1 MDIKIKDFE
10 GPLDLLLHLVS
21 KYQMDIY
28 EVPLIEVIEQ
38 YLAYLATLKALKLE
52 VAGEYMLMASQLTL
66 IKSRRLLPK
75 VVEELEEAEDLEQD
89 LLSQLEEYRTYKQL
103 GELMASQH
111 EERALYYS
119 KPKLELVYDDT
130 ELLHD
135 RTTVDLFLAFSKLLT
150 KKKEE
155 FRQNHTTIVKDEYK
169 IEDLMDQLRQQLKNQ
184 SQILLQDLFNKAANL
199 QEVITLFLATLELI
213 KIQEVTVVQDT
224 AFGEIYVNRMEDE
237 QTS

>member
-75 VVEELEEAEDLEQD
+75 VAEELEEAEDLEQD

-169 IEDLMDQLRQQLKNQ
+169 IEDLMDQLRQQLQNQ
-184 SQILLQDLFNKAANL
+184 SQILLQDLFNKVANL
-199 QEVITLFLATLELI
+199 QEAITLFLATLELI

>member
-75 VVEELEEAEDLEQD
+75 VAEELEEAEDLEQD

-155 FRQNHTTIVKDEYK
+155 FCQNHTTIVKDEYK
-169 IEDLMDQLRQQLKNQ
+169 IEDLMDQLRQQLQNQ

>member
-75 VVEELEEAEDLEQD
+75 VAEELEEAEDLEQD

-103 GELMASQH
+103 GELTASQH

-169 IEDLMDQLRQQLKNQ
+169 IEDLMDQLRQQLQNQ

>member
-38 YLAYLATLKALKLE
+38 YLAYLSTLKALKLE

-75 VVEELEEAEDLEQD
+75 VAEELEEAEDLEQD

>member
-1 MDIKIKDFE
+1 
-10 GPLDLLLHLVS
+10 
-21 KYQMDIY
+21 
-28 EVPLIEVIEQ
+28 
-38 YLAYLATLKALKLE
+38 
-52 VAGEYMLMASQLTL
+52 
-66 IKSRRLLPK
+66 
-75 VVEELEEAEDLEQD
+75 
-89 LLSQLEEYRTYKQL
+89 LEEYRTYKQL

-169 IEDLMDQLRQQLKNQ
+169 IEDLMDQLRQQLQNQ

>member
-75 VVEELEEAEDLEQD
+75 VAEELEEAEDLEQD

-169 IEDLMDQLRQQLKNQ
+169 IEDLMDQLRQQLQNQ

-199 QEVITLFLATLELI
+199 QEVIILFLATLELI

>member
-1 MDIKIKDFE
+1 M
-10 GPLDLLLHLVS
+10 
-21 KYQMDIY
+21 
-28 EVPLIEVIEQ
+28 
-38 YLAYLATLKALKLE
+38 
-52 VAGEYMLMASQLTL
+52 
-66 IKSRRLLPK
+66 
-75 VVEELEEAEDLEQD
+75 
-89 LLSQLEEYRTYKQL
+89 
-103 GELMASQH
+103 
-111 EERALYYS
+111 
-119 KPKLELVYDDT
+119 VYDDT

-169 IEDLMDQLRQQLKNQ
+169 IEDLMDQLRQQLQNQ

>member
-52 VAGEYMLMASQLTL
+52 VAGEYMLMAS
-66 IKSRRLLPK
+66 RRLLPK
-75 VVEELEEAEDLEQD
+75 VAEELEEAEDLEQD

-169 IEDLMDQLRQQLKNQ
+169 IEDLMDQLRQQLQNQ

-199 QEVITLFLATLELI
+199 QEAITLFLATLELI

>member
-75 VVEELEEAEDLEQD
+75 VAEELEEAEDLEQD

-130 ELLHD
+130 ELLYD

-155 FRQNHTTIVKDEYK
+155 FRQNHTTIVKDEYN
-169 IEDLMDQLRQQLKNQ
+169 IEDLMDQLRQQLQNQ
-184 SQILLQDLFNKAANL
+184 SQILLQDLFNKSANL

>member
-75 VVEELEEAEDLEQD
+75 VAEELEEAEDLEQD
-89 LLSQLEEYRTYKQL
+89 LLSQLEEYQTYKQL

-169 IEDLMDQLRQQLKNQ
+169 IEDLMDQLRQQLQNQ

>member
-75 VVEELEEAEDLEQD
+75 VAEELEEAEDLEQD

-169 IEDLMDQLRQQLKNQ
+169 IEDLMDQLRQQLQNQ

-213 KIQEVTVVQDT
+213 KIQEMTVVQDT

>member
-75 VVEELEEAEDLEQD
+75 VAEELEEAEDLEQD

-169 IEDLMDQLRQQLKNQ
+169 IEDLMDQLRQQLQNQ

-199 QEVITLFLATLELI
+199 QEMITLFLATLELI

>member
-75 VVEELEEAEDLEQD
+75 VAEELEEAEDMEQD

-224 AFGEIYVNRMEDE
+224 AFGEIYINRMEDE

>member
-75 VVEELEEAEDLEQD
+75 VAEELEEAEDLEQD

-130 ELLHD
+130 ELLYD

-155 FRQNHTTIVKDEYK
+155 FRQNHTTIVKDEYN
-169 IEDLMDQLRQQLKNQ
+169 IEDLMDQLRQQLQNQ

>member
-1 MDIKIKDFE
+1 
-10 GPLDLLLHLVS
+10 
-21 KYQMDIY
+21 
-28 EVPLIEVIEQ
+28 
-38 YLAYLATLKALKLE
+38 LATLKALKLE
-52 VAGEYMLMASQLTL
+52 VAGEYMLRASQLTL

-75 VVEELEEAEDLEQD
+75 VAEELEEAEDLEQD

-169 IEDLMDQLRQQLKNQ
+169 IEDLMDQLRQQLQNQ

>member
-1 MDIKIKDFE
+1 MAIKIKDFE

-38 YLAYLATLKALKLE
+38 YLAYLATLQAMKLE

-75 VVEELEEAEDLEQD
+75 VAEEMDEAEDLEQD

-111 EERALYYS
+111 EERALYY
-119 KPKLELVYDDT
+119 
-130 ELLHD
+130 
-135 RTTVDLFLAFSKLLT
+135 
-150 KKKEE
+150 
-155 FRQNHTTIVKDEYK
+155 
-169 IEDLMDQLRQQLKNQ
+169 
-184 SQILLQDLFNKAANL
+184 
-199 QEVITLFLATLELI
+199 
-213 KIQEVTVVQDT
+213 
-224 AFGEIYVNRMEDE
+224 
-237 QTS
+237 

>member
-75 VVEELEEAEDLEQD
+75 VAEELEEAEDLEQD
-89 LLSQLEEYRTYKQL
+89 LFSQLEEYRTYKQL